1 MESGPFFQL
10 MEPSKSKYEW
20 MYGTFPEMA
29 LFETD
34 DERKAALKSVQRHLF
49 GRNWRFWLYGLAVLI
64 VTAIATPSVVGVVLS
79 YGTRWGVSTWVTAPL
94 LVLALITVYYW
105 GIGVLWE
112 RSVQQFL
119 RKRLLDAGIAV
130 CLGCGYDLRATEA
143 PRCPECG
150 LASEI
155 LPTNDNVI

>member
-1 MESGPFFQL
+1 MESGPFFHL

-34 DERKAALKSVQRHLF
+34 AERKAALKSVQRHLF

-64 VTAIATPSVVGVVLS
+64 ITAAAAPSVVQVVLG
-79 YGTRWGVSTWVTAPL
+79 YGTRWGVSTWITAPL

-105 GIGVLWE
+105 GIGMLWE
-112 RSVQQFL
+112 RSVQRFL
-119 RKRLLDAGIAV
+119 RDRLRAAGVPV
-130 CLGCGYDLRATEA
+130 CLGCGYDLRGTEA

-150 LASEI
+150 RTDAI
-155 LPTNDNVI
+155 LPTEQKVI